1 VRIYRRRVPASV
13 AGGAPAGTGVEAG
26 AGAPVVSTHVNK
38 LNERPFIPLSKHV
51 YDMWVEHSSDRSYVN
66 EPGVAVSWPLR
77 ERSFLTMTLSGQP
90 KCIYILDA
98 ANFFLITPDDQLEG
112 SMSDYTII
120 ELGEREPA
128 GYSLYAQ
135 FDANKQDDGTTSRFF
150 IYRRNGA

>member
-1 VRIYRRRVPASV
+1 
-13 AGGAPAGTGVEAG
+13 
-26 AGAPVVSTHVNK
+26 
-38 LNERPFIPLSKHV
+38 
-51 YDMWVEHSSDRSYVN
+51 MWVDHSFDRSYVD

-120 ELGEREPA
+120 ELGERKPA

-135 FDANKQDDGTTSRFF
+135 FDANKQDGTTSTFF
-150 IYRRNGA
+150 IYRRNGS